1 MPTVRR
7 WTWRPLIRRGA
18 RSLPPVANEGT
29 DLDRETTKEIV
40 EWFEQG
46 RVARSRVLRSTQ
58 SGHRKVR
65 KKWREQL
72 CDLAQHRPVSKFG
85 PFGAGFVVSLR
96 LRTRAQASRTHM
108 REIWRTRKQKTTSTD
123 VSKFGPFG
131 AGIFVF
137 FRLRTVGRALKTGL
151 GADAHANNMRSS
163 AAAAAGDIAAAAV
176 NAATI
181 LCETLTLTRAVREH
195 LTLEA
200 VGVGSGWEHPR
211 HHRVLGRF

>member
-1 MPTVRR
+1 MRTVRR
-7 WTWRPLIRRGA
+7 CAWR
-18 RSLPPVANEGT
+18 T
-29 DLDRETTKEIV
+29 
-40 EWFEQG
+40 
-46 RVARSRVLRSTQ
+46 
-58 SGHRKVR
+58 
-65 KKWREQL
+65 REQTL
-72 CDLAQHRPVSKFG
+72 TG
-85 PFGAGFVVSLR
+85 PFGVGFVVFLR

-163 AAAAAGDIAAAAV
+163 AAAAGDSAAAAV

-200 VGVGSGWEHPR
+200 VGVGSRWEHPR